1 MIRIVLVLLSIIGI
15 ILALLLTIILLVV
28 FVPVR
33 YRVYGR
39 KKEDIYAKGRVS
51 WLLHLLHGSFVYEN
65 GELRYQVRIFG
76 IPLIGRKKADTAGKN
91 EPEEMKPAEESPAEV
106 VVMEKQPEEPVKR
119 EELVKP
125 EENVKKEEPLKQK
138 EPGKKEKTK
147 KSKKQK
153 KAEKPKQKWK
163 LKEIIEQIKQF
174 WQENKPAV
182 QKIFQKI
189 RALMKALLP
198 KWLEGTI
205 WFGTGDPCTTGEIT
219 GVLAILYGFYG
230 GKLNIY
236 PDFNQALFM
245 AELLAA
251 GKIRLF
257 TFIRICI
264 TVLLDKDVRRLIKNV
279 KSFRAI

>member
-51 WLLHLLHGSFVYEN
+51 WLLHLLHASFVYEN
-65 GELRYQVRIFG
+65 GELHYQLRILG
-76 IPLIGRKKADTAGKN
+76 IPLIGRKKTGKTGKN
-91 EPEEMKPAEESPAEV
+91 KPEKNRLEESEPEEDSTAEV
-106 VVMEKQPEEPVKR
+106 VVMEKKPEEPVKA
-119 EELVKP
+119 
-125 EENVKKEEPLKQK
+125 K
-138 EPGKKEKTK
+138 EPTK
-147 KSKKQK
+147 KKKT
-153 KAEKPKQKWK
+153 EKPKKKWK
-163 LKEIIEQIKQF
+163 IKEIIEQIKLF

-189 RALMKALLP
+189 RAMIKALLP
-198 KWLEGTI
+198 KRLEGTI

-230 GKLNIY
+230 GKLHIY
-236 PDFNQALFM
+236 HDFNQAVFM
-245 AELLAA
+245 AELLIA

-264 TVLLDKDVRRLIKNV
+264 TVLLDKDVRRLIKNI
-279 KSFRAI
+279 KNLKEDF